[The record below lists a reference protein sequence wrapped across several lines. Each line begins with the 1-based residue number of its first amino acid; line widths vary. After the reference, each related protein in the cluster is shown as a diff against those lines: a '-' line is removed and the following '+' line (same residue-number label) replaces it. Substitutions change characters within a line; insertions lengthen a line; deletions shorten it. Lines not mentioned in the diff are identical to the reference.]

1 MRDDSVELRRLE
13 NSQQLGGDSLMRK
26 WRRGTQTTFQKN
38 IDREQRR
45 KRTPG
50 LKSELPI
57 LLEKT
62 PGILTALTL
71 DDLGLP

>member
-1 MRDDSVELRRLE
+1 
-13 NSQQLGGDSLMRK
+13 MRK
-26 WRRGTQTTFQKN
+26 WRRGRQTTFQKN

-62 PGILTALTL
+62 PGIFTALTL
-71 DDLGLP
+71 DDLGFCDIYHLFKNVQFLL